1 MPTVTTILMVAGTA
15 YQAVQAINDKAEAD
29 KGIAQAAMNAER
41 ISQGGV
47 NKLASLKVPTLG
59 TEIAQQ
65 NIQSRQQADIQA
77 LKEGG
82 AATVLGGMTQRENIA
97 RQQDLDIMS
106 NVDQMA
112 YNRDLAVAQQEQQIA
127 DTRLNRDYA
136 LEMSRLTGA
145 QTASAANQAAINQS
159 IGGAV
164 QIAGDVATM
173 GAYKGNDPYKLW
185 GEKNA
190 LFKTDPVAS
199 AVRRAGRDVNK
210 FGATINTIP
219 GGLIG

>member
-1 MPTVTTILMVAGTA
+1 MPAVTTILMVAGTA

-145 QTASAANQAAINQS
+145 QTASAATQNALNQS
-159 IGGAV
+159 IGGGV

-173 GAYKGNDPYKLW
+173 AAYKGQDPAKLW
-185 GEKNA
+185 GNK
-190 LFKTDPVAS
+190 KTPGVNKAVS
-199 AVRRAGRDVNK
+199 AVGRDLNNLDP
-210 FGATINTIP
+210 FAATINRYP
-219 GGLIG
+219 GLTSQG